1 MLRYCIDDK
10 KRRRASGSRYGDR
23 RSAETMTP
31 SSSDASG
38 AACTPRQRLDTVR
51 LQNMALA
58 YQHSAA
64 LMTAVE
70 LDLFTAVSAG
80 RRDIPA
86 LAAALGVSATNAE
99 RLATACVALGLLTR
113 GPQGLANAPDVE
125 RFLVRGA
132 PSYAGPWMLF
142 TKPDWNAWGELTLRM
157 RSGRETVLGSYENF
171 TVEDARR
178 YHEATYSIGLGAG
191 RRFARMVDLAHKK
204 RLLDIGGGSGCYS
217 IVAAQAHPL
226 LHATVFDLPPV
237 AEVAREFIARHGVAD
252 RVQAMGGD
260 FTKDSFPPGNDVA
273 IMASNLPQ
281 YSPAIIRQVIAK
293 AFGALVPGGQF
304 HLLGEML
311 LPDRSGP
318 LSPALW
324 GLNEAIGGSTGV
336 AHTEDECVAYLRD
349 AGFVDV
355 GVHPFIEGTLSRV
368 TGTRP

>member
-1 MLRYCIDDK
+1 
-10 KRRRASGSRYGDR
+10 
-23 RSAETMTP
+23 
-31 SSSDASG
+31 
-38 AACTPRQRLDTVR
+38 VR

-64 LMTAVE
+64 LMSAVE
-70 LDLFTAVSAG
+70 LDLFTAISGG
-80 RRDIPA
+80 RRDVA
-86 LAAALGVSATNAE
+86 SLAGALGISPTNAD
-99 RLATACVALGLLTR
+99 RLTTACVALGLVAHT
-113 GPQGLANAPDVE
+113 PQGLVNAADVE
-125 RFLVRGA
+125 RFLVRGS

-142 TKPDWNAWGELTLRM
+142 TKPDWNAWGELTQRM
-157 RSGRETVLGSYENF
+157 RAGRETVLGSYEHF

-191 RRFARMVDLAHKK
+191 RRFARTVDLSHKT

-217 IVAAQAHPL
+217 IVAAQAHPHL
-226 LHATVFDLPPV
+226 RATVFDLPPV

-252 RVQAMGGD
+252 RVEAMGGD
-260 FTKDSFPPGNDVA
+260 FTRDAFPPGNDIA

-281 YSPAIIRQVIAK
+281 YSPAIIRQVVAK
-293 AFGALVPGGQF
+293 AFGALLPGGQF

-311 LPDRSGP
+311 RPDRSGP
-318 LSPALW
+318 VSPALW

-336 AHTEDECVAYLRD
+336 AHTEDECIAYLRE

-355 GVHPFIEGTLSRV
+355 AVHPFIEGTLSRV

>member
-1 MLRYCIDDK
+1 M
-10 KRRRASGSRYGDR
+10 
-23 RSAETMTP
+23 
-31 SSSDASG
+31 SSPPTG
-38 AACTPRQRLDTVR
+38 QVAAGPPRVDTVR

-64 LMTAVE
+64 LMAAVE
-70 LDLFTAVSAG
+70 LDLFSAVAAG
-80 RRDIPA
+80 ARDVA
-86 LAAALGVSATNAE
+86 SLAESLGISGTNAD
-99 RLATACVALGLLTR
+99 RLSTACVALGLLTR
-113 GPQGLANAPDVE
+113 TPGGFANAPDVE
-125 RFLVRGA
+125 RFLVRSS

-142 TKPDWNAWGELTLRM
+142 TKPDWNAWGELTDRL
-157 RSGRETVLGSYENF
+157 RSGRETVLGSYERF
-171 TVEDARR
+171 TIEDARR

-191 RRFARMVDLAHKK
+191 RRFARMVDLSARS

-217 IVAAQAHPL
+217 IVAAQAHPRL
-226 LHATVFDLPPV
+226 RATVFDLPPV
-237 AEVAREFIARHGVAD
+237 AQVAREFIARHGLAD
-252 RVQAMGGD
+252 RIEAMGGD
-260 FTKDSFPPGNDVA
+260 FTRDPFPPGNDVA

-281 YSPAIIRQVIAK
+281 YSPAIIRQVVGK

-324 GLNEAIGGSTGV
+324 GLNEAVGGSTGV
-336 AHTEDECVAYLRD
+336 AHTEDECIGYLRD

-355 GVHPFIEGTLSRV
+355 AVHPFIEGTLSRV